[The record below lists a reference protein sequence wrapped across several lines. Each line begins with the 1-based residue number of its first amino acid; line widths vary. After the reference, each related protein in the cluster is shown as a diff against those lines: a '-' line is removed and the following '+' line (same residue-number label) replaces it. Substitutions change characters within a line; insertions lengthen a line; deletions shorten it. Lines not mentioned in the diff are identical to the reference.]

1 MTATRPRH
9 YGKRAF
15 LALLAALCFEAEAHA
30 GDAGWRL
37 TILPSFETVPPINK
51 PIAGSRTAR
60 LAVARH
66 AGHGELE
73 YASTQGALRYAQ
85 DAAEQHARDWI
96 DAAEI
101 DERRDADGVVT
112 RVIITSDDPL
122 LPAVAAS
129 PALYDRYEPI
139 LGDGFYVVVPERGTI
154 ALYPRLAGAGIP
166 AQDAAALLE
175 RNRLATYPVSR
186 EVFRATRLGL
196 VADGELT
203 EE

>member
-1 MTATRPRH
+1 MTATRPRRH
-9 YGKRAF
+9 GKRAF
-15 LALLAALCFEAEAHA
+15 LALLAAACATAQA

-37 TILPSFETVPPINK
+37 TIVPTFETEPPVHKAI
-51 PIAGSRTAR
+51 PGSRTTR

-73 YASTQGALRYAQ
+73 YATTRGALRYAQ
-85 DAAEQHARDWI
+85 DIAAQNAAGWI

-101 DERRDADGVVT
+101 DMQRDGDGVVT
-112 RVIITSDDPL
+112 RIIITSDDPM
-122 LPAVAAS
+122 LPAVAAA
-129 PALYDRYEPI
+129 PGLYDRFEPV

-154 ALYPRLAGAGIP
+154 ALYPRLAGEGIP

-175 RNRLATYPVSR
+175 KNRLATYPVSA

-196 VADGELT
+196 VAEGVLA